1 MELKPYQQAVL
12 NDLQSYLSY
21 LQKDRHITHAFNHY
35 WEERVG
41 PYRPLEGLG
50 MEQYKDTITGVPHVS
65 MKVPTAGGKTFIACN
80 ALKVLFDNFDTEKT
94 KLVLWLVPSITILNQ
109 TVQNLKNPSH
119 PYRQKLN
126 VLFQNKVQVFQKE
139 ELLQGAGFNPSS
151 VREHVSILVLSF
163 DSLRSRSKDT
173 RKMYQ
178 ENGQLA
184 SFTTLFDTDDHILE
198 GTDETAFINIVRKLN
213 PVVVVDESHNAES
226 ELSVDMLKNLNPCF
240 ILDLT
245 ATPKKNSNIVSFVDA
260 LELKKENMVKL
271 PVIVYNH
278 RQKEDVIASSIHL
291 RNKLE
296 EFAKQEFLDTGKYI
310 RPIVLFQAEV
320 KSKGDS
326 TTFEKIKKILIDLK
340 IPEEQIKIKTA
351 EIDEIKGL
359 DLMSSDCDVR
369 YIITIN
375 ALKEGW
381 DCPFAYIL
389 ATLADRSSS
398 VDVEQILG
406 RILRQPYV
414 MQHRAEL
421 LNMSYVLTSSSVF
434 NETLGN
440 IVKGL
445 NRAGFSDHDY
455 KVSETPLSPSIDMEF
470 MPRMS
475 GVSITS
481 EPKVQ
486 YEIPFDKSTVEKQL
500 EDTVFSTD
508 FLQNL
513 TSTAMQSSQELKQ
526 SIAEQIQETEQGTY
540 TPHEIAMKTK
550 FYAMKDAFS
559 EGAQNIVLP
568 QFHYKLPTGGT
579 IFGEEEQDTLV
590 SKEMLLEGFPLST
603 LDSTITFDQVSSEL
617 YKVDLERQRG
627 EESTPTFLRIEDD
640 RLRKPLIQYLRSLPP
655 ESQKR
660 QLTGR
665 IVELL
670 GKMHP
675 ISNAEISKYVTRIV
689 DSLTPEQYDD
699 FLMREYSY
707 VNQIKKKIEE
717 LARVYR
723 EKMFDKY
730 LDLDKAYLK
739 PSFRLPKKISPTEFA
754 PSLAKSLYEKEGTIN
769 GFEVRVIEAIANLD
783 TILWWHRNEENK
795 GFFLN
800 GFINHYPDFIVMTKK
815 GKILVL
821 ETKGDDRDNTDSA
834 QKVKLGQLW
843 TSKARQNF
851 KYMMIF
857 DHTRMEGAYTFE
869 DAISLIKEL

>member
-1 MELKPYQQAVL
+1 M
-12 NDLQSYLSY
+12 
-21 LQKDRHITHAFNHY
+21 
-35 WEERVG
+35 
-41 PYRPLEGLG
+41 
-50 MEQYKDTITGVPHVS
+50 
-65 MKVPTAGGKTFIACN
+65 
-80 ALKVLFDNFDTEKT
+80 
-94 KLVLWLVPSITILNQ
+94 
-109 TVQNLKNPSH
+109 
-119 PYRQKLN
+119 
-126 VLFQNKVQVFQKE
+126 
-139 ELLQGAGFNPSS
+139 
-151 VREHVSILVLSF
+151 
-163 DSLRSRSKDT
+163 
-173 RKMYQ
+173 
-178 ENGQLA
+178 
-184 SFTTLFDTDDHILE
+184 
-198 GTDETAFINIVRKLN
+198 
-213 PVVVVDESHNAES
+213 
-226 ELSVDMLKNLNPCF
+226 
-240 ILDLT
+240 
-245 ATPKKNSNIVSFVDA
+245 
-260 LELKKENMVKL
+260 
-271 PVIVYNH
+271 
-278 RQKEDVIASSIHL
+278 
-291 RNKLE
+291 
-296 EFAKQEFLDTGKYI
+296 
-310 RPIVLFQAEV
+310 
-320 KSKGDS
+320 
-326 TTFEKIKKILIDLK
+326 DLK

-351 EIDEIKGL
+351 EIDEIKGI
-359 DLMSSDCDVR
+359 DLMSSECEVR

-455 KVSETPLSPSIDMEF
+455 KVSEAPLSSSALDMES

-475 GVSITS
+475 GVSMIS
-481 EPKVQ
+481 EPKPQ
-486 YEIPFDKSTVEKQL
+486 YEIAFETPIVQEQMENSLFV
-500 EDTVFSTD
+500 TD

-513 TSTAMQSSQELKQ
+513 TSTAMQSSEELKV
-526 SIAEQIQETEQGTY
+526 SIAEQVQDTEQGTY
-540 TPHEIAMKTK
+540 IPHEIAMKTK
-550 FYAMKDAFS
+550 FYAMKDAFI
-559 EGAQNIVLP
+559 EGAQDILLP

-579 IFGEEEQDTLV
+579 IFGESQDMLLT
-590 SKEMLLEGFPLST
+590 KEMLLEGFPLST

-640 RLRKPLIQYLRSLPP
+640 RFRKPLIQYLRLLPP

-689 DSLTPEQYDD
+689 DALTPEQYDD

-717 LARVYR
+717 LAIVYR

-730 LDLDKAYLK
+730 LDLDKAFLK
-739 PSFRLPKKISPTEFA
+739 PSFHLPKKISPTEFA

-834 QKVKLGQLW
+834 LKVKLGQLW
-843 TSKARQNF
+843 TSKAGLSF

-857 DHTRMEGAYTFE
+857 DRTRMEGAYTFE